1 MSEVMQYKGYLA
13 ALHFSA
19 EDEVFHGK
27 IIGINDLI
35 VFEGSSVRELKKA
48 FRESIE
54 DYLETC
60 RALKKQPDKTYKG
73 SFNVRISSDLHREA
87 AIFAA
92 IKNMTLNDFVK
103 NAISYALNKP
113 NRDVSSIDF
122 SNGAA

>member
-1 MSEVMQYKGYLA
+1 MQYKEYIA
-13 ALHFSA
+13 TLHFSS

-27 IIGINDLI
+27 VVGINDLI
-35 VFEGSSVRELKKA
+35 VFEGASVKELKRA
-48 FRESIE
+48 FKEAIE

-60 RALKKQPDKTYKG
+60 KALKKSPDKTYKG

-103 NAISYALNKP
+103 NAIKFALSKSGKG
-113 NRDVSSIDF
+113 DSSMDF
-122 SNGAA
+122 AT

>member
-1 MSEVMQYKGYLA
+1 MSEVMQYKGYIA
-13 ALHFSA
+13 TLHFSA

-35 VFEGSSVRELKKA
+35 IFEGSSVKELKKA
-48 FRESIE
+48 FKESIE

-60 RALKKQPDKTYKG
+60 RALKKSPDKTYKG

-103 NAISYALNKP
+103 NAIRFALSKSGGN
-113 NRDVSSIDF
+113 DF
-122 SNGAA
+122 SINTGNELV

>member
-1 MSEVMQYKGYLA
+1 MSEVMQYKGYIA
-13 ALHFSA
+13 TLHFSA

-35 VFEGSSVRELKKA
+35 IFEGSSVKELKKA
-48 FRESIE
+48 FKESIE

-60 RALKKQPDKTYKG
+60 RALKKSPDKTYKG

-103 NAISYALNKP
+103 NAIRFALSK
-113 NRDVSSIDF
+113 SSSNDF
-122 SNGAA
+122 SINTGNELV